1 MLFVLLRRTETPA
14 KTSGPCYFRPDPHR
28 TGDVSTP
35 KRHRGESSRRSGRA
49 SRGRGRCCKPSGD
62 PTAPHPPCLTPLP
75 FPPSAPAAA
84 RSGCGVQRP
93 PLHIALCSLLPKS
106 SSAGASGISS
116 PASPYQALALILLPP
131 PPALLHSI
139 LPTFSRGHFP

>member
-1 MLFVLLRRTETPA
+1 MLFVLLRRGETPA

-35 KRHRGESSRRSGRA
+35 KRHCGESSRRSGRA
-49 SRGRGRCCKPSGD
+49 GRGRGRCWKPSGD
-62 PTAPHPPCLTPLP
+62 PTAPHPPHLTPLP

-84 RSGCGVQRP
+84 RRGRGVQRP
-93 PLHIALCSLLPKS
+93 PLHVALCSLKS
-106 SSAGASGISS
+106 SSAGALGISS
-116 PASPYQALALILLPP
+116 PASPYQALVLILLPP